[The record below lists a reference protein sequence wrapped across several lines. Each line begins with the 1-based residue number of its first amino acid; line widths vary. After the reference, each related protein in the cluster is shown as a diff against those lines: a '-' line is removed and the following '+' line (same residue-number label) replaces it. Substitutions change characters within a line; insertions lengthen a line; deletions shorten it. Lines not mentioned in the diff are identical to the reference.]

1 MNNYKKPIV
10 LLNEELS
17 EGIYAASGDCY
28 TCSGKVVQK
37 PATGMLNYVVQFDA
51 KHGPGA
57 DHHSTGQVLTITF
70 NKAVNFI
77 ECYGNGATYLSGSGT
92 TTLKI
97 SYTYHNNATD
107 NIGLGDLKVMTVDG
121 SWDGLEVVSTVLECN
136 YECDQ
141 HSHLPNYPD

>member
-1 MNNYKKPIV
+1 MSTYKKPVV
-10 LLNEELS
+10 LMNEDLA
-17 EGIYAASGDCY
+17 EGVYAASGDCY
-28 TCSGKVVQK
+28 TCSARVAQR
-37 PATGMLNYVVQFDA
+37 PATGMLNYVIQFDA
-51 KHGPGA
+51 RHSQA

-77 ECYGNGATYLSGSGT
+77 ECYGNGASYVSGDGT

-97 SYTYHNNATD
+97 SYTYHNNSND

-136 YECDQ
+136 RDCNQ